1 MIVFGYRIPMAAS
14 LLLWGALW
22 EIVGQLQL
30 SFLLPP
36 LSSVFVAMVEIVPTR
51 TFVSALWVT
60 AYAFV
65 IGNFISIVIGVPL
78 GLIMGRSTIIDR
90 ICLPWVN
97 VFLSAPLTA
106 LVPVIMVLFGLGQTT
121 IILTVIL
128 FAMWII
134 VLDTRAGVRS
144 VAPSLGEM
152 AYSFGADRWQAFRRI
167 YFWAALPEILAGV
180 RLGMIRSV
188 KGVIIGPARTANQP
202 TGRLGRLCMPNTASQ
217 GKRSNRPSSI
227 IARAPPRPSS
237 AGWKM
242 KFTVPSK
249 LRLAASALAAPS
261 SIVVWPSWPQACIRP
276 A

>member
-22 EIVGQLQL
+22 EIVGQLHL

-36 LSSVFVAMVEIVPTR
+36 LSSVFAAMIEIVPTR
-51 TFVSALWVT
+51 TFLSALWVT

-65 IGNFISIVIGVPL
+65 IGNFISIVVGVPL
-78 GLIMGRSTIIDR
+78 GLVMGRSTIVDR
-90 ICLPWVN
+90 IFLPWVN

-144 VAPSLGEM
+144 VSPSLAEM
-152 AYSFGADRWQAFRRI
+152 AYSFGAGQMKAFRRI
-167 YFWAALPEILAGV
+167 YLWAALPEILAGV
-180 RLGMIRSV
+180 RLGVIRSV
-188 KGVIIGPARTANQP
+188 KGVIIGQLLVTIVGFGALFQTY
-202 TGRLGRLCMPNTASQ
+202 GSQ
-217 GKRSNRPSSI
+217 FLMEEF
-227 IARAPPRPSS
+227 
-237 AGWKM
+237 W
-242 KFTVPSK
+242 
-249 LRLAASALAAPS
+249 AALVILFALAFLLAEALGWLERKVEYYAGS
-261 SIVVWPSWPQACIRP
+261 RM
-276 A
+276 